1 MREDIRVGFD
11 SLTPPPGGLV
21 GLRRRIKEDRAR
33 RARGRRASAVT
44 AAVVVIGAVGWAGWR
59 GVPDPQCRIAGSPPR
74 VDRRWP
80 TPVPDGAAYP
90 LRVRTGLDGHT
101 AGGPPDGGGG
111 VLPRG
116 VHSGLAAAVPALAC
130 VHTPRHTC
138 GTNCGST

>member
-59 GVPDPQCRIAGSPPR
+59 GVPDPSVASPDLLRAWIGAGQLPSPTEPLTLSESARASTAIQR
-74 VDRRWP
+74 VDLP
-80 TPVPDGAAYP
+80 TEEVVFYLVGFIQD
-90 LRVRTGLDGHT
+90 
-101 AGGPPDGGGG
+101 
-111 VLPRG
+111 
-116 VHSGLAAAVPALAC
+116 
-130 VHTPRHTC
+130 
-138 GTNCGST
+138 